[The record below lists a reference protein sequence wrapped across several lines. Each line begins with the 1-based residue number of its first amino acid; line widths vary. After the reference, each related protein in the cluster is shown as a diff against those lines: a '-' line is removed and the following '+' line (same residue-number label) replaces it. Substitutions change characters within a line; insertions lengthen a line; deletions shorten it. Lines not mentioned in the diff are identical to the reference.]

1 MEPLESERQSS
12 RGVTHT
18 LRLDTDIKT
27 KLDELSQRQ
36 NKSVNALANKALRKL
51 VEWDATSEEL
61 GNITLSPRL
70 LAKLME
76 YVSTEQARELA
87 GWASINVF
95 NDLVVQLF
103 QKKNFTSIIATLAL
117 LDKYA
122 GAFTL
127 EHSFSEGKHTLII
140 LHKMGPKWSSFYEEL
155 AVNMLSPLKDK
166 IRNVRATSSENQ
178 VVISVE
184 VESGI

>member
-1 MEPLESERQSS
+1 MEPLESERLSS
-12 RGVTHT
+12 RGTTHT
-18 LRLDTDIKT
+18 FRLDTDVKT

-61 GNITLSPRL
+61 GNITLSSRL

-76 YVSTEQARELA
+76 FASTEQTRELA
-87 GWASINVF
+87 NWASINVF
-95 NDLVVQLF
+95 NDLVQLLF
-103 QKKNFTSIIATLAL
+103 QKKNLTSVIATLAL

-127 EHSFSEGKHTLII
+127 EHGFSKGKHTLII
-140 LHKMGPKWSSFYEEL
+140 LHKMGLKWSLFYEEL
-155 AVNMLSPLKDK
+155 IVKMLSPLKDI
-166 IRNVRATSSENQ
+166 IRNVSATSSENQ
-178 VVISVE
+178 VVISIE